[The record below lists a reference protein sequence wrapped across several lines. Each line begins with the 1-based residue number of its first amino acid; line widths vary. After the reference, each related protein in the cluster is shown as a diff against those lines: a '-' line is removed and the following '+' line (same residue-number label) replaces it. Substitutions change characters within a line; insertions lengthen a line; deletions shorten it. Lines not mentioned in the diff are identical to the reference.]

1 MQVIEHG
8 EWSRWKI
15 PAARTARVVS
25 QNVGPL
31 GLRHVIPI
39 IQKMTMTQR
48 PSALFL
54 QDCKLKET
62 DANSIA
68 NLRQA
73 FPQYNI
79 FIRSGNRQ
87 ETRRMHLKKGAPRYY
102 CYSVVTLVHK
112 GCGRVSE
119 YQPEVFTNTP
129 HRGRVLTV
137 RIEPEDQLPFLATN
151 VYNYTSRETDSQR
164 ELLGMLAARMD
175 AGEIRSIF

>member
-15 PAARTARVVS
+15 PVARTARVVS

-39 IQKMTMTQR
+39 IQKMIMTQR
-48 PSALFL
+48 PSVIFL

-73 FPQYNI
+73 FPSTVY
-79 FIRSGNRQ
+79 
-87 ETRRMHLKKGAPRYY
+87 ETKVDLIQVIESWVRMNNARCALHLRKFMRKRYQSSRPAPRAG
-102 CYSVVTLVHK
+102 V
-112 GCGRVSE
+112 E
-119 YQPEVFTNTP
+119 
-129 HRGRVLTV
+129 
-137 RIEPEDQLPFLATN
+137 ATA
-151 VYNYTSRETDSQR
+151 EH
-164 ELLGMLAARMD
+164 G
-175 AGEIRSIF
+175 G

>member
-15 PAARTARVVS
+15 PVARTARVVS

-39 IQKMTMTQR
+39 IQKMIMTQR
-48 PSALFL
+48 PSVIFL

-79 FIRSGNRQ
+79 FIRSGNRR

-151 VYNYTSRETDSQR
+151 VYNYTSRGRIT
-164 ELLGMLAARMD
+164 ARALRH
-175 AGEIRSIF
+175 AGSEN

>member
-15 PAARTARVVS
+15 PVARTARVVS

-31 GLRHVIPI
+31 GLRHGISL
-39 IQKMTMTQR
+39 IQKIVMTQR
-48 PSALFL
+48 PSVIFL

-73 FPQYNI
+73 FPQYHI
-79 FIRSGNRQ
+79 LIRSCSRQ
-87 ETRRMHLKKGAPRYY
+87 ETQRMHLKKGTPRYY
-102 CYSVVTLVHK
+102 CYSVVTLVHSC
-112 GCGRVSE
+112 CGRASE
-119 YQPEVFTNTP
+119 FQPEAFTNTP

-137 RIEPEDQLPFLATN
+137 LVEPEDQLPFLATN
-151 VYNYTSRETDSQR
+151 VYN
-164 ELLGMLAARMD
+164 
-175 AGEIRSIF
+175 